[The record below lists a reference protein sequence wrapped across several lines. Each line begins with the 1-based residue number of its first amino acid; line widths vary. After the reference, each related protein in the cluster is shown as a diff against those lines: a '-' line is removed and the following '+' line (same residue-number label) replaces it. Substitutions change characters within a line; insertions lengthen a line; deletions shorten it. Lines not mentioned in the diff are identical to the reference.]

1 MFCESFQS
9 DTGPRIFG
17 HNYDCGF
24 FWLSQIA
31 LGEGERMESPMK
43 ENLPSSDQ
51 FDALLQV
58 CHTRVQLQKNKSHH
72 SCEIA
77 ATSMLLMFTDRTSE
91 KIGSL

>member
-1 MFCESFQS
+1 VRAFSLTQARAYL
-9 DTGPRIFG
+9 DITTIV
-17 HNYDCGF
+17 GF